1 MSKNTGTTARGA
13 IAAAL
18 AISLTLVSA
27 ACGTNSS
34 TTTSTTSTGGSTLA
48 RTGDAVSNAAPA
60 AIALMGLSA
69 ATLAL
74 ATRRRTRD

>member
-1 MSKNTGTTARGA
+1 ME
-13 IAAAL
+13 
-18 AISLTLVSA
+18 VA
-27 ACGTNSS
+27 ACLVVARND
-34 TTTSTTSTGGSTLA
+34 TTSTTSTGGSTLA